1 MSIPSVVL
9 QAGREASLKR
19 NHHWIFSGA
28 IKQILDQPRDG
39 DLVKILSASK
49 ELLGYGHYSPSNIT
63 VRILHFGSEVFSP
76 AYWSQQLA
84 TAFRLRHALGL
95 THSDTTNTY
104 RLVHGEGDGL
114 PGLII
119 DMYNGHAVIQCHT
132 LGMLNAL
139 QPITSALTEL
149 YGPELK
155 TIYNKSK
162 ESLGQ
167 TIPPMENNFLL
178 GDTPETAVKENSHT
192 FLVNWVTGQKT
203 GFFLDQRDNRLLF
216 GSMSTG
222 KSVLNLFSYTGGFS
236 VYALDHGAT
245 RVDSV
250 DVSSTAIDIL
260 DRNISGIESSNLRHQ
275 SFLRPVNEFIQDC
288 GEYDIIVCDPPAFAK
303 SLNKRHQALIG
314 YKNLNAKVLRKV
326 RSGGFLFTF
335 SCSQVM
341 DRELF
346 QQTIM
351 AAALETGRKVKI
363 LRHLSQGPDHPI
375 NIYHPEGSYLKG
387 LLLYVED

>member
-1 MSIPSVVL
+1 MPQPSIIL
-9 QAGREASLKR
+9 QTGREASLKR

-28 IKQILDQPRDG
+28 IKQTLDQPKEG
-39 DLVKILSASK
+39 DLVRILSSRQ
-49 ELLGYGHYSPSNIT
+49 ELLGYGHYSPSNIS
-63 VRILHFGSEVFSP
+63 VRILQFGDQEFSTNFWFEQLSA
-76 AYWSQQLA
+76 AY
-84 TAFRLRHALGL
+84 RLRNALHL
-95 THSDTTNTY
+95 TSSAITTTY

-119 DMYNGHAVIQCHT
+119 DIYGHHAVIQCHT
-132 LGMLNAL
+132 IGMLQNIQFIAEAL
-139 QPITSALTEL
+139 KNL
-149 YGPELK
+149 YGPKLE

-167 TIPPMENNFLL
+167 TASSL
-178 GDTPETAVKENSHT
+178 ENSFLWGHQSET
-192 FLVNWVTGQKT
+192 VVTEHAHSFLVNWTTGQKT
-203 GFFLDQRDNRLLF
+203 GFFLDQRENRLLV
-216 GSMSTG
+216 GSMSKG

-236 VYALDHGAT
+236 IYALVNGASQ
-245 RVDSV
+245 VDSV
-250 DVSSTAIDIL
+250 DVSSTAVNL
-260 DRNISGIESSNLRHQ
+260 LNRNIELLPSEEFRHQ
-275 SFLRPVNEFIQDC
+275 SFIRPVNDFIQDC
-288 GEYDIIVCDPPAFAK
+288 EAYDIIICDPPAFAK

-326 RSGGFLFTF
+326 KSGGFLFTF

-346 QQTIM
+346 QQTIL

-363 LRHLSQGPDHPI
+363 LQHLSQGPDHPI